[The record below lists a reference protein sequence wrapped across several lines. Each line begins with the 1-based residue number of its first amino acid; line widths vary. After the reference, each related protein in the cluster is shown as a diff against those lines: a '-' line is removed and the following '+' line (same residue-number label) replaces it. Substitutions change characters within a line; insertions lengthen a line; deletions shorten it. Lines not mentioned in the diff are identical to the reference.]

1 MTLYL
6 DTSALVKLVVEE
18 AETRALRTY
27 LAASR
32 DQRAASSALVRTEL
46 RRAVLRFA
54 AREDVRDEEARE
66 AAQEA
71 TRLLRSL
78 DLVRVGGALLDR
90 AGEQQP
96 PSLRSLD
103 AVHLQAAKAFGT
115 HLHALVAYDRRLL
128 DAGCDAGMPTV
139 SPGIAEML

>member
-18 AETRALRTY
+18 AETSALREY
-27 LAASR
+27 LAEHR
-32 DQRAASSALVRTEL
+32 DRRMASSALVRTEL

-54 AREDVRDEEARE
+54 TREDVTVAEARS
-66 AAQEA
+66 AALES
-71 TRLLRSL
+71 TRLMGAL
-78 DLVRVGGALLDR
+78 DLIRVGAALLDR

-103 AVHLQAAKAFGT
+103 AVHLQAAKTLGRS
-115 HLHALVAYDRRLL
+115 LHVVVAYDRRLL
-128 DAGCDAGMPTV
+128 DAAQGAGLAV
-139 SPGIAEML
+139 AQPGAK